1 MIDDDSTLNA
11 GSPGVPWG
19 PRHVVL
25 GVLLFIASLLVAV
38 SLYEVGKWT
47 LGVDPGLEYDLV
59 ILGMAISVLML
70 VAAWALGP
78 AKHNTSIATL
88 GLRLP
93 RKRLFFFMSLPIP
106 VFLVSLGFTVAYTL
120 VVSALGW
127 HVLEPPSTP
136 LGDVEFAGP
145 LFLPIFLLVVI
156 CGPFAEE
163 VLFRGFIFPGISNSI
178 GPIKAALVTSVL
190 FALAHQQVGV
200 LIPIFVTGLMLAW
213 LYHKSGSI
221 WPSFVAHG
229 VQNALAL
236 AVVAWGLD

>member
-1 MIDDDSTLNA
+1 VIDDDSALDT

-38 SLYEVGKWT
+38 SLYEIAKWA
-47 LGVDPGLEYDLV
+47 LGVDPGLEHELV

-78 AKHNTSIATL
+78 GTHKASIATL
-88 GLRLP
+88 GLLLP
-93 RKRLFFFMSLPIP
+93 SKRTLFFMVLPIP
-106 VFLVSLGFTVAYTL
+106 VFLASLGFTIAYTL
-120 VVSALGW
+120 IVSALGW

-136 LGDVEFAGP
+136 LGDVEVAGTI
-145 LFLPIFLLVVI
+145 FIPIFLLVVI

-178 GPIKAALVTSVL
+178 GPIKAALVTSAL

-200 LIPIFVTGLMLAW
+200 IIPIFVTGLMLAW

-221 WPSFVAHG
+221 WPSFIAHG

-236 AVVAWGLD
+236 AVFAWGLD

>member
-1 MIDDDSTLNA
+1 MIEDDSTLNA

-25 GVLLFIASLLVAV
+25 GVLLFIASLLVA
-38 SLYEVGKWT
+38 SFLYQQVKEA
-47 LGVDPGLEYDLV
+47 VDVEPGAEFEFAFLF
-59 ILGMAISVLML
+59 AITSILML
-70 VAAWALGP
+70 LASWALGP
-78 AKHNTSIATL
+78 VLHKTSIATL

-93 RKRLFFFMSLPIP
+93 RKRVLFFMALPIP

-120 VVSALGW
+120 VVTALGW
-127 HVLEPPSTP
+127 HALEPPEPS
-136 LGDVEFAGP
+136 LGDFEPVGASLIMVFIIVAV
-145 LFLPIFLLVVI
+145 LV
-156 CGPFAEE
+156 PFAEE

-200 LIPIFVTGLMLAW
+200 FIPIFVTGLMLAW

-221 WPSFVAHG
+221 WPSFIAHG